1 MALNQTVTQMKGL
14 LAEITHDL
22 EKSDRGNKAASQRVR
37 TGTIKLEKVAKLYRK
52 ESVKWDKQN
61 KGRKKSAAPKKGKT
75 AAKAKPAGK
84 AKPATKAK
92 PAAKVKAKPAAKAK
106 TTAKAK
112 PTANKK
118 NMAKRAAGAR
128 AMAFTRRRSAKLP
141 TRGMSLGR

>member
-1 MALNQTVTQMKGL
+1 MALNQTITQMKGL

-22 EKSDRGNKAASQRVR
+22 EKGDRGNKAASQRVR

-61 KGRKKSAAPKKGKT
+61 KGRKKTAAPKKGKT
-75 AAKAKPAGK
+75 A
-84 AKPATKAK
+84 T
-92 PAAKVKAKPAAKAK
+92 KAKPAAKAK
-106 TTAKAK
+106 AKPAAKAKAKPAAKAK